1 MFRAQWKIQP
11 SGAKTRKEQ
20 RLSVYYYAAEI
31 GRMKLLSLRLQNF
44 RNYQDYIFEPDG
56 LTIIIGPN
64 GIGKTNILEAI
75 RFLSLYKS
83 FRAKKQADLTRW
95 GQDYFRLEARYQR
108 QSQKEK
114 KMEVY
119 QDKTQ
124 KVGKLNGV
132 KQNLAQMVGELK
144 TVLFAPDD
152 LLIIGGAPALR
163 RRWLDM
169 TLAQKNKKYLRNL
182 VKYYQVMKHRNQVV
196 MRVANHI
203 SQKGELDF
211 WDEQLLALGKNIR
224 EQREAMIGEFNQH
237 LGAEYKKISG
247 KDQVLLIKTKFRKF
261 DKEHLEE
268 SLLADLKLGSTT
280 LGPHH
285 DDLMLD
291 LAGRDI
297 GAFGSR
303 GEYRSAVLALKIAE
317 ANFLSIGDDRPVVLL
332 DDIMS
337 ELDENR
343 RHRLFKLF
351 SQDQVI
357 LTTADTAGIEKKVL
371 KKAKIIKL

>member
-1 MFRAQWKIQP
+1 
-11 SGAKTRKEQ
+11 
-20 RLSVYYYAAEI
+20 
-31 GRMKLLSLRLQNF
+31 MKLISLRLQNF
-44 RNYQDYIFEPDG
+44 RNYEDYIFEPDG
-56 LTIIIGPN
+56 LTIIVGPN

-75 RFLSLYKS
+75 RFLSLFKS
-83 FRAKKQADLTRW
+83 FRAKRQADLARW
-95 GQDYFRLEARYQR
+95 GQDYFRLEASYQY
-108 QSQKEK
+108 QPPKEK
-114 KMEVY
+114 KIEVY

-124 KVGKLNGV
+124 KIGKLNGV
-132 KQNLAQMVGELK
+132 KKNLAEMVGELK

-152 LLIIGGAPALR
+152 LLIIRGAPALR

-182 VKYYQVMKHRNQVV
+182 VRYYQVMRHRNQVV
-196 MRVANHI
+196 IRVATHI

-211 WDEQLLALGKNIR
+211 WDEQLLTLGKNIR
-224 EQREAMIGEFNQH
+224 EQREVMIGEFNQH

-247 KDQVLLIKTKFRKF
+247 KNQKLFVKTKFKKF
-261 DKEHLEE
+261 DKEHLAE
-268 SLLADLKLGSTT
+268 SFLADLKLGSTT

-285 DDLMLD
+285 DDLIFALN
-291 LAGRDI
+291 GRDI

-303 GEYRSAVLALKIAE
+303 GEYRSVILALKIVE
-317 ANFLSIGDDRPVVLL
+317 ANFLSSGDDRPVVLL

-357 LTTADTAGIEKKVL
+357 LTTADTAGMEKKVL